1 MNAKEMRKKH
11 EEFREKAKKA
21 MPELT
26 HTPGLSMFN
35 DKYDTVVAVPVAAL
49 ASAEEQ
55 AQKSPDSE

>member
-1 MNAKEMRKKH
+1 MNAKESDRML
-11 EEFREKAKKA
+11 EQAREKLKQA